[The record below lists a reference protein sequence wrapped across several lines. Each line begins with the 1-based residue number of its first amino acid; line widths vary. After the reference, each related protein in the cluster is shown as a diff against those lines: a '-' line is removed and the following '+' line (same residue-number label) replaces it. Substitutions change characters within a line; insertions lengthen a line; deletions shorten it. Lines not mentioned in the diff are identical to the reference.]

1 MRSLIFE
8 VVSGSHSSDVLL
20 DASQQI
26 VFNAKDH
33 IEILCASDVDTV
45 IPNSCQF
52 PDTDSESSIEKFLN
66 SMTVT
71 RSTVMDTVQVATENH
86 RLIVFSTVKHF
97 PFVTSNESGNE
108 ESRTVLCVVGSPVLT
123 VVLYL

>member
-1 MRSLIFE
+1 MISLLLE
-8 VVSGSHSSDVLL
+8 VVIGSHSSDVLP
-20 DASQQI
+20 DASQKI

-33 IEILCASDVDTV
+33 IEILRTSDVDTV
-45 IPNSCQF
+45 IPNGCQF
-52 PDTDSESSIEKFLN
+52 PDTDSESSIEKVLN
-66 SMTVT
+66 SLTVT

-108 ESRTVLCVVGSPVLT
+108 ESRTVLRIVRSPVLA